1 MNEQDFKSAYN
12 NSKEQF
18 STATFIHLSTFIK
31 YIFPFGNYIA
41 PIIIW
46 TYNKEK
52 PFVDE
57 HGRQAINFQLSMFIY
72 TFIIGLACIPLM
84 IYFAADFG
92 SIIDQ
97 LEGSSSDLSFSSIR
111 NISIFAWIFGVFLLL
126 LIAQFF
132 FELYAV
138 INASIHASRGE
149 LYQYPLSISFI
160 KTLSHKNQYK

>member
-1 MNEQDFKSAYN
+1 MNKQDPKSAYN
-12 NSKEQF
+12 NGKEQF
-18 STATFIHLSTFIK
+18 STAAFIHLSTFIK

-72 TFIIGLACIPLM
+72 KLIICLASIPLI
-84 IYFAADFG
+84 IYFVADLG
-92 SIIDQ
+92 SIIEQ
-97 LEGSSSDLSFSSIR
+97 IEGSSSDLSFSGIR
-111 NISIFAWIFGVFLLL
+111 NISILVSIFGVFLLL

-138 INASIHASRGE
+138 INAAIHASRGK
-149 LYQYPLSISFI
+149 LYKYPLSISFI
-160 KTLSHKNQYK
+160 KTLSHKN

>member
-1 MNEQDFKSAYN
+1 MNKQDPKSAYN
-12 NSKEQF
+12 NGKEQF
-18 STATFIHLSTFIK
+18 STAAFIHLSTFIK

-72 TFIIGLACIPLM
+72 KLIICLASIPLI
-84 IYFAADFG
+84 IYFVADLG
-92 SIIDQ
+92 SIIEQ
-97 LEGSSSDLSFSSIR
+97 IEGSSSDLSFSGIR
-111 NISIFAWIFGVFLLL
+111 NISILVSIFGVFLLL

-160 KTLSHKNQYK
+160 KTLSHKN

>member
-1 MNEQDFKSAYN
+1 MNEQDPKNAYTN
-12 NSKEQF
+12 GKEQF

-72 TFIIGLACIPLM
+72 TLIIVLACIPLM
-84 IYFAADFG
+84 LYFAADLG

-97 LEGSSSDLSFSSIR
+97 LERSSSEISFSGVR
-111 NISIFAWIFGVFLLL
+111 NISIFASIFGVFLLL

-138 INASIHASRGE
+138 INAAIHASRGK
-149 LYQYPLSISFI
+149 LYKYPLSISFI
-160 KTLSHKNQYK
+160 KTLSHKN